1 MENKDKL
8 KNRDVET
15 LADDMVKVI
24 ENDRGG
30 LIKKIIHEEEEH
42 EALKKSLSPESG
54 KNKIFMY
61 SSVALLCIA
70 LIVFIVMILISKDG
84 DVVSVIPQIGPNIF
98 LDKTDFKAIDR
109 FTKDKIIEVVSNQ
122 SENTNVKMDGV
133 EGIYLTEN
141 KKVIG
146 FRRFIDLL
154 EGRLTKSDTES
165 IGDNFLLG
173 VVNKDMRFVSSVSGH
188 FFVLFKVK
196 SFSDVFPVM
205 KNWEGN
211 MLSDLHGFFGVDIS
225 PATDY
230 LFVKSFEDGIVENKN
245 ARILRDN
252 NGNVILMYVFIND
265 TSVMITNSGQATNE
279 IILRIT
285 SSQIRK

>member
-1 MENKDKL
+1 MEDKDKL

-54 KNKIFMY
+54 KNKMFMY
-61 SSVALLCIA
+61 LSVALSSIA
-70 LIVFIVMILISKDG
+70 VIVFIVMILVSKDG
-84 DVVSVIPQIGPNIF
+84 DDISVTPQAGPNIF
-98 LDKTDFKAIDR
+98 LDKTEFKTIDG
-109 FTKDKIIEVVSNQ
+109 FAKNQITEVVSNQ
-122 SENTNVKMDGV
+122 SENTRVKAGGV

-141 KKVIG
+141 KKVVG
-146 FRRFIDLL
+146 FKRFMDLL
-154 EGRLTKSDTES
+154 EGELTRGEAES

-188 FFVLFKVK
+188 FFILFKVK
-196 SFSDVFPVM
+196 SFSDVFNVM
-205 KNWEGN
+205 KNWETD
-211 MLSDLHGFFGVDIS
+211 MLRDLHGFFGVDVS

-230 LFVKSFEDGIVENKN
+230 LFVKSFEDGTVENKN

-252 NGNVILMYVFIND
+252 NGNIVLMYVFINN
-265 TSVMITNSGQATNE
+265 TSVMVTNSEQATNE